1 MKVLLVV
8 EDDADMRRLIG
19 VVLSADPRIEI
30 VGEAA
35 TASEAIA
42 VARSTQVDLII
53 LDHFIEGDVM
63 GLQAAPTLKV
73 LAPNAKIL
81 LFTSH
86 DLSTEVQR
94 EPAIDAYLPK
104 RKIGELLPTCRHLL
118 GLDPA
123 A

>member
-8 EDDADMRRLIG
+8 EDDADMRLLIE
-19 VVLSADPRIEI
+19 VVLSEDPRVEI
-30 VGEAA
+30 VGDAA

-42 VARSTQVDLII
+42 IARSTEVDLII

-63 GLQAAPTLKV
+63 GLQAAPTLKA

-86 DLSTEVQR
+86 DLSTEVER
-94 EPAIDAYLPK
+94 EPAVDSYLLK
-104 RKIGELLPTCRHLL
+104 QNIRDLLPQCRDLL
-118 GLDPA
+118 RLDPPA
-123 A
+123 